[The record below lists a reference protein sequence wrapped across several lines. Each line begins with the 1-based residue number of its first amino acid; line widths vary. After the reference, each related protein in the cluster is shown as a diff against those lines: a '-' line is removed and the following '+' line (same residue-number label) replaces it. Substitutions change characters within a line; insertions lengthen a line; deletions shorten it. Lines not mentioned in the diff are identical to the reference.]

1 MIIRNMI
8 NVINM
13 DNSQQ
18 IDLAAEYVKT
28 LIAQDPGLQN
38 KEVLYD
44 KLSSITN
51 ELKSFDALMNGRL
64 DFALIY
70 KALSEKK

>member
-1 MIIRNMI
+1 
-8 NVINM
+8 M

-28 LIAQDPGLQN
+28 LIAQDPCLQN
-38 KEVLYD
+38 KEVLYA
-44 KLSSITN
+44 KLNGITN

-64 DFALIY
+64 DFSLIY

>member
-1 MIIRNMI
+1 MY
-8 NVINM
+8 M

-18 IDLAAEYVKT
+18 IDLAAECVKT
-28 LIAQDPGLQN
+28 LIAQDPNLQN

-44 KLSSITN
+44 KLNCITN
-51 ELKSFDALMNGRL
+51 ELQSFDALMQGRL

-70 KALSEKK
+70 KVLSERK

>member
-1 MIIRNMI
+1 MQ
-8 NVINM
+8 M

-18 IDLAAEYVKT
+18 IDLAAECVKT
-28 LIAQDPGLQN
+28 LIAQDPNLQN

-44 KLSSITN
+44 KLNCITN
-51 ELKSFDALMNGRL
+51 ELKSFDALMRGRL

-70 KALSEKK
+70 KVLSERR

>member
-1 MIIRNMI
+1 MY
-8 NVINM
+8 M

-18 IDLAAEYVKT
+18 IDLAAECVKT
-28 LIAQDPGLQN
+28 LIAQDPNLQN

-44 KLSSITN
+44 KLNCITN
-51 ELKSFDALMNGRL
+51 ELKSFDALMQGRL

-70 KALSEKK
+70 KVLSERK

>member
-1 MIIRNMI
+1 MIIQNMI

-18 IDLAAEYVKT
+18 INLAAECVKT
-28 LIAQDPGLQN
+28 LIAQDPNLQN

-44 KLSSITN
+44 KLNCITN
-51 ELKSFDALMNGRL
+51 ELKSFDALMRGRL

-70 KALSEKK
+70 KVLSERR

>member
-1 MIIRNMI
+1 MSNKFP
-8 NVINM
+8 INM

-28 LIAQDPGLQN
+28 LIAQDTGLQN
-38 KEVLYD
+38 KEVLYA
-44 KLSSITN
+44 KLNGITN

>member
-1 MIIRNMI
+1 
-8 NVINM
+8 M

-18 IDLAAEYVKT
+18 IDLAAECVKT
-28 LIAQDPGLQN
+28 LIAQDPDLQN

-44 KLSSITN
+44 ELNCITN

-70 KALSEKK
+70 KALSVRK